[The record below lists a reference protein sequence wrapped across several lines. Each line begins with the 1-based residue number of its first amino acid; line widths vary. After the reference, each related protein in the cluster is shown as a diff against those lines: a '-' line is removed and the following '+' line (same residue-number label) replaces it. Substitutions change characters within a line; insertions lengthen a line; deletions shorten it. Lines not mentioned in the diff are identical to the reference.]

1 MFQKEIELYLQMC
14 CEPSMYYSYL
24 FDVKPG
30 ELCWSV
36 KEFNWSLVSGRIQTI
51 TLSSDVLRLDLW
63 DDMSDDR
70 IPVCSESVSSD
81 ITLEALHIKLRDIAK
96 TESIKVLKRFLIA
109 YYQESFDDAVG
120 RLSPQKREIMGFSID
135 RVNRD
140 LPKLT
145 QFCEQTVGIDF
156 VVQAVE
162 ADIQETTALIE
173 RSSEE

>member
-36 KEFNWSLVSGRIQTI
+36 KEFNWSLVTGRIQTL

-109 YYQESFDDAVG
+109 YYQESFDDAVEK
-120 RLSPQKREIMGFSID
+120 LSSQKRELMRFSIGS
-135 RVNRD
+135 VNRD
-140 LPKLT
+140 LHSLAK
-145 QFCEQTVGIDF
+145 FCEQTVEIDF
-156 VVQAVE
+156 VIQNVE
-162 ADIQETTALIE
+162 ADIQESMELLK
-173 RSSEE
+173 RSSEK